1 MTSFFLKFYIAP
13 PTYEEAM
20 FMTTNIAD
28 DDANTVSEQAQF
40 TPRYPVFDVDDVVV
54 TSMGQTPPPNPP
66 IKKKK
71 KKKRNDQQQRVQDIE
86 KEKLPRESPIE
97 I

>member
-1 MTSFFLKFYIAP
+1 
-13 PTYEEAM
+13 
-20 FMTTNIAD
+20 MTTNIAD

-40 TPRYPVFDVDDVVV
+40 TPRYPVFDVDDVVIP
-54 TSMGQTPPPNPP
+54 SMGQTPPPNPP

-71 KKKRNDQQQRVQDIE
+71 RKKKTNPQMENIE
-86 KEKLPRESPIE
+86 KEKPPRESPVE

>member
-1 MTSFFLKFYIAP
+1 MTSFFLKFFIAP

-40 TPRYPVFDVDDVVV
+40 TPRYPVFDVVV

-86 KEKLPRESPIE
+86 KEKLPRESPVE